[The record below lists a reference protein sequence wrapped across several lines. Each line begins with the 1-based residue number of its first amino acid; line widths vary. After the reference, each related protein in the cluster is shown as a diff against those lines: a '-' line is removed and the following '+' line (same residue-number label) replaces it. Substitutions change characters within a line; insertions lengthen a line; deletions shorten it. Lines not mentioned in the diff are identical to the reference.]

1 MSDIQANRSD
11 PFSSEGFRLGRKAE
25 GLRGLRYWAI
35 VCWLLTFNSWGQNRV
50 LELDGTNS
58 YVAMPAHIFNDLTDA
73 TVEGWVKYDRCDRN
87 ARVFSFGRE
96 NQFMTVGIHKGSSIL
111 RFHMATPK
119 EPEGLV
125 EVPGIIRSNEW
136 IHLAAVSGPGGM
148 KLYANGMLLGS
159 NAYPGSFSSMGNG
172 GRNLLGRS
180 HWHEVDP
187 ADNPDT
193 RGQIDEFRVWKTA
206 RSPEQIRQTMF
217 QRLTGREDGLVGL
230 WNFDDG
236 TARDASPGKHHG
248 EWFGQARARDAELPR
263 PGDLV
268 PPAVCAGRLLGGD
281 DSGNLWMKRAL
292 LRIEQNGRPA
302 SFITVRIT
310 ETGQPSGD
318 TFAIASY
325 NPDAELEL
333 RAFDVSGRQWA
344 HRFQPRLGA
353 TSRADIR
360 PRGDVLQAAPPIP
373 QEWLADALRDHDPYT
388 RYVAS
393 IIANYTV
400 KEPLEKPLLDALLQ
414 NLDLPDGMTKFTR
427 ALLQYGA
434 LPDPYQ
440 RLFVGWPRVL
450 GWLILALLAPFALLH
465 VLIFAFNRRERAPL
479 YYALWVILGAAFSWI
494 WMARFHLDPHGEMVL
509 SMIGSAVGL
518 AGLRLFYQLFYPRTP
533 RQFWL
538 FAGWFILQYG
548 ALGLVPGGWIR
559 VGSGVMEWRI
569 GVILPLFALM
579 IVQALESLR
588 VVVRAI
594 VKRQEGAWLV
604 GGGYVV
610 LFLGGAL
617 EALELFPATSV
628 TGSVWRGTVASSLLV
643 PATFAV
649 FMALTAV
656 YLARRFA
663 LTTLKLAEAKNAA
676 ELAAQALAARNT
688 QLVAARKEADD
699 ARREADSAN
708 QAKSQFLA
716 NMSHELR
723 TPLNAIIGYSEM
735 LQEEAPEMGAESL
748 VPDLQKIQGAARH
761 QLGLIN
767 DILDLSKIEAG
778 KMTCFIEEFDPV
790 KLVREVGATVQPLVN
805 LKGNRLEVDCPS
817 NIGTMR
823 ADLTKV
829 RQVLFNL
836 LSNACKFAE
845 KGTITLRVLKS
856 EERRA
861 KGEGQGVSLLHFS
874 VTDTGIG
881 MTAEQLGRLFEA
893 FSQADASTTRQ
904 YGGTGLGLAIS
915 RRFCRLMGGDL
926 TVTSEPGRGSTFT
939 VTLPVQVPE
948 NKPVT
953 EPAPPAPASLA
964 GVDQSP
970 PGGNPLINLD
980 LNAQGGYKG

>member
-11 PFSSEGFRLGRKAE
+11 PFSSLVRNAE
-25 GLRGLRYWAI
+25 CLRGLRYWAI
-35 VCWLLTFNSWGQNRV
+35 VCWLLTLNSWGQNRV

-58 YVAMPAHIFNDLTDA
+58 YVALPANIFNGLTEA
-73 TVEGWVKYDRCDRN
+73 TVEGWVKYYHFDKN
-87 ARVFSFGRE
+87 ARLFSFGRE
-96 NQFMTVGIHKGSSIL
+96 NQFMTVGIHNDFSNL
-111 RFHMATPK
+111 RFLIVAPK
-119 EPEGLV
+119 QYGIV

-136 IHLAAVSGPGGM
+136 IHMAAVSGPGGM
-148 KLYANGMLLGS
+148 KLYANGILLGS
-159 NAYPGSFSSMGNG
+159 NAYPGSFSTIGNG

-180 HWHEVDP
+180 NWHEVDP
-187 ADNPDT
+187 VDNPDT
-193 RGQIDEFRVWKTA
+193 RGQIDEFRVWKMA
-206 RSPEQIRQTMF
+206 RSQEQIRQTMF
-217 QRLTGREDGLVGL
+217 QRLTGQEDGLVGL

-236 TARDASPGKHHG
+236 TARDVSPGKHHG
-248 EWFGQARARDAELPR
+248 ELFGQARAIDADLPR

-268 PPAVCAGRLLGGD
+268 QPAVFAGRLLGGD
-281 DSGNLWMKRAL
+281 NSGNSWMKRAL

-302 SFITVRIT
+302 SFIAVKIA

-318 TFAIASY
+318 TFAIATY
-325 NPDAELEL
+325 NPDAEIEL
-333 RAFDVSGRQWA
+333 HAFDVSGRQWA

-353 TSRADIR
+353 TIRADIR
-360 PRGDVLQAAPPIP
+360 PRGDVFQAATPIP
-373 QEWLADALRDHDPYT
+373 QEWLVDALRDPDT

-400 KEPLEKPLLDALLQ
+400 KEPLEKPLFDALLQ
-414 NLDLPDGMTKFTR
+414 NLDPPDGRTKFTR

-440 RLFVGWPRVL
+440 RLFVGWHRVL

-465 VLIFAFNRRERAPL
+465 LLIFVFNRRERAPL
-479 YYALWVILGAAFSWI
+479 YYALWVVLGAVFSWI
-494 WMARFHLDPHGEMVL
+494 WMARFNLDPHGEMVL

-518 AGLRLFYQLFYPRTP
+518 TGLRLFYQLFYPRTP

-569 GVILPLFALM
+569 DVILPLFALM

-594 VKRQEGAWLV
+594 LKRQEGAWLV
-604 GGGYVV
+604 GGGYII
-610 LFLGGAL
+610 LFLGGVL

-663 LTTLKLAEAKNAA
+663 LTTLQLAEAKNSA
-676 ELAAQALAARNT
+676 ELAAQALAAQNT
-688 QLVAARKEADD
+688 QLVTARKEADD
-699 ARREADSAN
+699 ARREADSSN

-735 LQEEAPEMGAESL
+735 LQEEAPEMGADSL
-748 VPDLQKIQGAARH
+748 VPDLQKIHGAAKH

-790 KLVREVGATVQPLVN
+790 KLVREVAATVQPLVA
-805 LKGNRLEVDCPS
+805 KKANRLELDCPAEL
-817 NIGTMR
+817 GTLR
-823 ADLTKV
+823 SDPTKL

-836 LSNACKFAE
+836 LSNAAKFTE
-845 KGTITLRVLKS
+845 NGIITLRVSKA
-856 EERRA
+856 EEA
-861 KGEGQGVSLLHFS
+861 PPGTLGKAFSLQPSAFCFQIS
-874 VTDTGIG
+874 DPGIG
-881 MTAEQLGRLFEA
+881 MTSEQLGRLFQAFNQAEA
-893 FSQADASTTRQ
+893 ATQVK

-915 RRFCRLMGGDL
+915 RKFCQMLGGEIE
-926 TVTSEPGRGSTFT
+926 VTSEPGKGSTFT
-939 VTLPVQVPE
+939 VVLPINCPSTRE
-948 NKPVT
+948 
-953 EPAPPAPASLA
+953 SL
-964 GVDQSP
+964 
-970 PGGNPLINLD
+970 
-980 LNAQGGYKG
+980 